1 MDRLLLV
8 PAAGL
13 GTRLGGSTPKLLVEV
28 NGRPMIEHL
37 LELYS
42 ALAERAVLVVHPAA
56 EALVRARLGDR
67 ADIAVQSEPTGML
80 DAILL
85 ASSWVEHYRPRRV
98 LITWCDQLAIHPNTI
113 DRLAAATS
121 GPNAPTL
128 VLPTCVRPEPY
139 IHFAR
144 DASGRIDRVLHR
156 REGDTMPDIGESDA
170 GVFDLS
176 LQAYRE
182 LLPEFA
188 RAGDI
193 GAGTGERNFLPFVAW
208 VSARQPVVTIPCTSL
223 EETIG
228 VNTRE
233 ELARVE
239 RYLAGRSIPDA

>member
-1 MDRLLLV
+1 
-8 PAAGL
+8 
-13 GTRLGGSTPKLLVEV
+13 
-28 NGRPMIEHL
+28 MIDHL
-37 LELYS
+37 LDLY
-42 ALAERAVLVVHPAA
+42 ATLAERAVLVVHPTA

-67 ADIAVQSEPTGML
+67 ADVVVQPEPTGML

-85 ASSWVEHYRPRRV
+85 ASPRVAHHSPRRV
-98 LITWCDQLAIHPNTI
+98 LVTWCDQLAIHPNTL

-121 GPNAPTL
+121 GPHAPAL

-144 DASGRIDRVLHR
+144 DASGRIESVLHR
-156 REGDTMPDIGESDA
+156 REGDAMPDVGESDA

-176 LQAYRE
+176 LRAYRE
-182 LLPEFA
+182 LLPEFS
-188 RAGDI
+188 RAGAV

-208 VSARQPVVTIPCTSL
+208 VAAREPVVTIPCTSL

-239 RYLAGRSIPDA
+239 RYLATRSIADA